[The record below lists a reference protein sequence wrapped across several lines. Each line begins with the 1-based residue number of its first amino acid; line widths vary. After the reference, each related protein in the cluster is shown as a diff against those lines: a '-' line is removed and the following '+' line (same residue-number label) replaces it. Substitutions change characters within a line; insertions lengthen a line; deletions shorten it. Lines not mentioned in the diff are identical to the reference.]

1 MKQTYET
8 GLQGENTAEAYLHD
22 RLGMICLERRYRTH
36 CGEIDLIMTDGDTVV
51 FVEVKTRRTGETGN
65 GLSAVNLAK
74 QKRIT
79 QAATLYLM
87 QKNWLRKAVRFDL
100 VEIHGFEVIHI
111 PNAFQPYGKFQH

>member
-1 MKQTYET
+1 MKATYVT
-8 GLQGENTAEAYLHD
+8 GLWGEDFAARYLTENF
-22 RLGMICLERRYRTH
+22 GMDLLEQRYRTKR
-36 CGEIDLIMTDGDTVV
+36 GEIDLIMTDGDTIV

-87 QKNWLRKAVRFDL
+87 QKNWMRKPVRFDL
-100 VEIHGFEVIHI
+100 VEIHGNEVIHI
-111 PNAFQPYGKFQH
+111 ANAFQPYGKFQR

>member
-36 CGEIDLIMTDGDTVV
+36 AGEIDLIMTDGDTVV